1 MYIFLITCMY
11 VHIYI
16 YIHHMYVYLF
26 IFSST
31 AVRFS
36 GPCPYL
42 GLESSAGIR
51 FRMYFEGYG
60 HFWTYGKVPGYLE
73 HLSRVMAWRCF
84 GRLAELAPGCGV
96 FWRH

>member
-1 MYIFLITCMY
+1 MY
-11 VHIYI
+11 IYI
-16 YIHHMYVYLF
+16 YIHHTYVYSF

-42 GLESSAGIR
+42 GLEGSAGIR

-60 HFWTYGKVPGYLE
+60 HFWTCGKVPGYLE

-84 GRLAELAPGCGV
+84 GRLAEVAPGCGV

>member
-1 MYIFLITCMY
+1 MY

-16 YIHHMYVYLF
+16 YIIRTCIYSFLAA
-26 IFSST
+26 T

-42 GLESSAGIR
+42 GLEGSAGIR

-73 HLSRVMAWRCF
+73 DLSWVMAWRCF

-96 FWRH
+96 F